1 MTIGEFIHRRRTELG
16 LTLEDIGNATGV
28 GKSTVKKWETGFISN
43 MRRDRINAL
52 AKILKVS
59 PIIFINNYIDDY
71 EAAINGNIHNLS
83 VGERIKKVREERN
96 ISQTELADAVNLSKQ
111 NLYKYENNIIT
122 NIPFDKIEAI
132 AKYLEVSPV
141 YLMGW
146 ANKTTASNNQ
156 QPKLTKHEE
165 KVIIAY
171 RDKPEMQPA
180 VDKLLG
186 VEEIHTTSAVRAARS
201 FGDKSKIDRNADI
214 DEQRFIDAPES
225 DIDM

>member
-1 MTIGEFIHRRRTELG
+1 MT
-16 LTLEDIGNATGV
+16 
-28 GKSTVKKWETGFISN
+28 
-43 MRRDRINAL
+43 
-52 AKILKVS
+52 
-59 PIIFINNYIDDY
+59 
-71 EAAINGNIHNLS
+71 
-83 VGERIKKVREERN
+83 VGERIKKAREERN
-96 ISQTELADAVNLSKQ
+96 ISQTELANAVNLSKQ

-122 NIPFDKIEAI
+122 NIPSDKIEAI
-132 AKYLEVSPV
+132 AKYLEISPV
-141 YLMGW
+141 HLMGW
-146 ANKTTASNNQ
+146 ANKITASNNQ
-156 QPKLTKHEE
+156 QPELTKHEE

-186 VEEIHTTSAVRAARS
+186 VEEIHTTPAIRAARS